1 MLEVNNMTEENNE
14 MMDLL
19 KELVS
24 RVKEIEKTVYNNDN
38 ILMKSGMVTTNTPV
52 PAMKTHSDVPD
63 SDTIAKMSWDDIN
76 NLVDRLGGN

>member
-1 MLEVNNMTEENNE
+1 MTEEKNE

-24 RVKEIEKTVYNNDN
+24 RIKKIEKTVYDGDN

-52 PAMKTHSDVPD
+52 PAVKSHSEVPD

-76 NLVDRLGGN
+76 DLVDRIGGN

>member
-1 MLEVNNMTEENNE
+1 
-14 MMDLL
+14 
-19 KELVS
+19 
-24 RVKEIEKTVYNNDN
+24 
-38 ILMKSGMVTTNTPV
+38 MKSGMVTTNTPV